1 MKTIRE
7 QVEARRQTKLEGIRR
22 AVKSGRLVVKQMTS
36 EQQAE
41 FPAPAPQREDAGRSV
56 NPRLEG
62 LEAEARY
69 RRERLEIYRA
79 KQYGSGLVTE
89 AGLRL
94 REREYESADQRW
106 RKAQDEAGADQ

>member
-1 MKTIRE
+1 M
-7 QVEARRQTKLEGIRR
+7 
-22 AVKSGRLVVKQMTS
+22 
-36 EQQAE
+36 
-41 FPAPAPQREDAGRSV
+41 

-62 LEAEARY
+62 LEAESRY

-94 REREYESADQRW
+94 RERECESAERRLQEARGRARVDEQAPGAA
-106 RKAQDEAGADQ
+106 AQQD

>member
-1 MKTIRE
+1 
-7 QVEARRQTKLEGIRR
+7 L
-22 AVKSGRLVVKQMTS
+22 
-36 EQQAE
+36 
-41 FPAPAPQREDAGRSV
+41 

-79 KQYGSGLVTE
+79 KAYGTGLVTE

-94 REREYESADQRW
+94 REREHESAER
-106 RKAQDEAGADQ
+106 RLREAQGQAGAE